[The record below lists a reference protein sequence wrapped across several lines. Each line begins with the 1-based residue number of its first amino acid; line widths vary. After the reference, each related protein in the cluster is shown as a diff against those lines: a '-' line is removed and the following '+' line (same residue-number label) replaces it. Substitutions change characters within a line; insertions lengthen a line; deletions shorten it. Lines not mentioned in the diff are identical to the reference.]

1 MVNRMP
7 DAHIPACNT
16 ENTDEMGKNIVEV
29 VKEKSKEKKEGIYET
44 KFQMLCHM
52 V

>member
-7 DAHIPACNT
+7 NAHIPACNT

-29 VKEKSKEKKEGIYET
+29 VKENRKK
-44 KFQMLCHM
+44 
-52 V
+52 